1 MFLKQTLILL
11 ALTLMAGT
19 ALAEDPRGAIPG
31 PEFNGDLAPQ
41 LDTGLK
47 VKYQHYGFF
56 VKNDR
61 FAVDVRVHNFYNGR
75 SPTQAYLYLN
85 DSSNAHR
92 DQDMLG
98 IPLPIGVVIGSDKKF
113 QAYIQAEPNFDLHH
127 DKDVTAGGAVGIRFR
142 F

>member
-19 ALAEDPRGAIPG
+19 AVAEGSRDAIPG
-31 PEFNGDLAPQ
+31 AEFNGDLVPQ

-47 VKYQHYGFF
+47 VQYRHYSFF
-56 VKNDR
+56 VKNDK

-75 SPTQAYLYLN
+75 HPAQSYFYLN
-85 DSSNAHR
+85 DSIDSRR

-98 IPLPIGVVIGSDKKF
+98 IPLPIGLVIGRDKKF
-113 QAYIQAEPNFDLHH
+113 QAYIQAEPNFDLRH
-127 DKDVTAGGAVGIRFR
+127 DKDITAGGAVGIRFR